1 MKNTKLFLISTLVAI
16 AFLLGSC
23 GTTAEKNK
31 TEKAKVECSDEQKK
45 EHDGEHA
52 KTDSCKTEEGTEEV
66 TAHDCDHDHEGTQE
80 KSEDCN

>member
-1 MKNTKLFLISTLVAI
+1 MKNTKLLLISTLVAI

-45 EHDGEHA
+45 EHDCEHA
-52 KTDSCKTEEGTEEV
+52 KADTCKTEEE
-66 TAHDCDHDHEGTQE
+66 TAHDCDHDHDHEGAQE
-80 KSEDCN
+80 KS